1 MLSDSEKLFIYMAM
15 DTTLT
20 IQKLYSMIWYLQS
33 IICKHGYK
41 TIYLSFCHLSDK
53 VLFNERNVFKNQS
66 EYSQKPI
73 CLRTIRWKSLN

>member
-1 MLSDSEKLFIYMAM
+1 MLSDSENFLYMAM
-15 DTTLT
+15 DTTLA
-20 IQKLYSMIWYLQS
+20 IQKLCSIIWYLQS

-41 TIYLSFCHLSDK
+41 NIYFSFCHLSDK

-73 CLRTIRWKSLN
+73 CLRTIR